1 MNKLYN
7 LNVTYGRVPSDL
19 LNSDQLTLKA
29 KGLYAYIEN
38 KPKGWRFSSERIAK
52 EIKDGIKAI
61 QSGLNELEQAGYLT
75 RVRQRDAENNQFT
88 IYYLHSQPTIQD
100 AYDIKEESMSED
112 QEEPPQ
118 NDEEHTPKGHTPKG
132 HTPKGHTPKG
142 HTPKGHTLYIYSI
155 NKHNKDKHTKN
166 KHIFGTEE
174 SAPEIAQSSKEI
186 VKKKPT
192 DEVAK
197 VYYETIKTLKLPVRN
212 HNNVRTKI
220 NQLKQELGEEDSLK
234 YLQFIIDIY
243 PTLPDDGFKPRI
255 LESLDIYSKRVA
267 IGSWVTNLR
276 DKQSGGI
283 AGW

>member
-7 LNVTYGRVPSDL
+7 LNVTYGRAPSDL

-88 IYYLHSQPTIQD
+88 VYYLHSQPTIQD
-100 AYDIKEESMSED
+100 AYDINEESISED
-112 QEEPPQ
+112 QDESLQ
-118 NDEEHTPKGHTPKG
+118 NDEGHTPKW
-132 HTPKGHTPKG
+132 HTPKWHTPKW
-142 HTPKGHTLYIYSI
+142 HTPKGHTLYIYSK
-155 NKHNKDKHTKN
+155 NKHTKDIYTKDKH
-166 KHIFGTEE
+166 IIGTEE
-174 SAPEIAQSSKEI
+174 SVPEKAQTSKETI
-186 VKKKPT
+186 QKKPT
-192 DEVAK
+192 DEVSKA
-197 VYYETIKTLKLPVRN
+197 YYDTIKALKLPVRN
-212 HNNVRTKI
+212 HNNVRSKI
-220 NQLKQELGEEDSLK
+220 KQLKQELGQQDSLK
-234 YLQFIIDIY
+234 YLEFITNIY

-255 LESLDIYSKRVA
+255 LESLDIYAKRMA
-267 IGSWVTNLR
+267 IGSWVTSR
-276 DKQSGGI
+276 QQKQSGGI

>member
-75 RVRQRDAENNQFT
+75 RVRQRDSENNQFT
-88 IYYLHSQPTIQD
+88 VYYLHSQPTIQD
-100 AYDIKEESMSED
+100 AYDINEELISED
-112 QEEPPQ
+112 QDESLQ
-118 NDEEHTPKGHTPKG
+118 NNE
-132 HTPKGHTPKG
+132 GHTPKG
-142 HTPKGHTLYIYSI
+142 HTPKGHTLYIYSK
-155 NKHNKDKHTKN
+155 NKHTKDIYTEN
-166 KHIFGTEE
+166 KHIIGTEE
-174 SAPEIAQSSKEI
+174 SVPEKAETPKEMI
-186 VKKKPT
+186 EKKPT

-197 VYYETIKTLKLPVRN
+197 AYYDTIKALKIPVRN
-212 HNNVRTKI
+212 HNNVRSKI
-220 NQLKQELGEEDSLK
+220 KQLKQELGQQDSLK
-234 YLQFIIDIY
+234 YLEFITKIY

-255 LESLDIYSKRVA
+255 LESLDIYAKRMA
-267 IGSWVTNLR
+267 IGSWVTSR
-276 DKQSGGI
+276 QQKQSGGI

>member
-118 NDEEHTPKGHTPKG
+118 NDEVY
-132 HTPKGHTPKG
+132 TPKG

-155 NKHNKDKHTKN
+155 NKHSKDKHTKN
-166 KHIFGTEE
+166 KHNIFGTEE
-174 SAPEIAQSSKEI
+174 SAPEITQSEKQI
-186 VKKKPT
+186 IKKKPT

-255 LESLDIYSKRVA
+255 LEGLDIYSKRAA